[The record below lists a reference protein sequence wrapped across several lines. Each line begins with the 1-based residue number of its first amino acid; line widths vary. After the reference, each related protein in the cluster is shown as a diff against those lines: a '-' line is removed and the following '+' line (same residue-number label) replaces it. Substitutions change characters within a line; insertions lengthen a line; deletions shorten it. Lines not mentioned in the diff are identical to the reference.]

1 MRRDY
6 TDYLQ
11 DMLDYTAKAERW
23 VANIDFEEFR
33 RDEEKTLAV
42 VRALEIIGEAA
53 RHIPRT
59 LRAKYPD
66 IPWEDIIGMRS
77 KLAHDYFGVD
87 LAVVWRT
94 AREDLTPL
102 RIALTKILGER

>member
-1 MRRDY
+1 MKRDY

-11 DMLDYTAKAERW
+11 DMLDYITKAERW

-33 RDEEKTLAV
+33 WDEEKTLAV
-42 VRALEIIGEAA
+42 VRALEVVGEAA
-53 RHIPRT
+53 RHIPLT

-87 LAVVWRT
+87 LGVV
-94 AREDLTPL
+94 
-102 RIALTKILGER
+102 